1 MKIAKIAAITTF
13 VLATGALQLA
23 APAALAGP
31 PDESEVINMLKKSGM
46 MRQDGMVTK
55 ADFVK
60 MMEKRFD
67 MMDKAKKGMLSA
79 KDIAKILDPGL
90 AVN

>member
-1 MKIAKIAAITTF
+1 MKRKFSTIAA
-13 VLATGALQLA
+13 VALLAAGAQFAA
-23 APAALAGP
+23 APAFAGP
-31 PDESEVINMLKKSGM
+31 PDEREVIEMLKKSGM

-67 MMDKAKKGMLSA
+67 MMDKGKKGMLSA
-79 KDIAKILDPGL
+79 QDIAKILDPNL